1 GDLILTCSTPQSRN
15 YSYGLALGRGEPLVN
30 RPLAEG
36 VATAAIA
43 VDLAARHGIDAPII
57 SAVSRILNAQITIDE
72 AMEALLS
79 RPLKNEDE

>member
-1 GDLILTCSTPQSRN
+1 MAPVTRLTRAR
-15 YSYGLALGRGEPLVN
+15 GLALGRGEDLTD

-43 VDLAARHGIDAPII
+43 AELAARHNIDAPII
-57 SAVSRILNAQITIDE
+57 SAVAQILDRHITIDE

-79 RPLKNEDE
+79 RPLKNED